1 MSRSDGN
8 RRDDDPG
15 FDPFS
20 EDEDPRRPR
29 RPLSD
34 PLRPDL
40 DPFGNPDPFQLDDPF
55 APPEERR
62 DPYGREGERTG
73 SFEPVRE
80 PDPSTTPPPPW
91 GRRPRPG
98 DPQGAP
104 PRFREPGPRDQQ
116 PPRRP
121 PPPPPPPPR
130 PGAQPSPPPPPGAQ
144 PPPAPLPRQGVQP
157 PPPPPAPR
165 PGAQPPGYSG
175 AEDPAR
181 QAPIP
186 SRAARHQAK
195 KRSPWPFSRGPA
207 APPPAGPPPAGS
219 PPTGP
224 PPAGQQQPPA
234 GPPPAPPE
242 GAGGRG
248 PSARGGPEAGKRG
261 RGFSDRAPWIPKPGR
276 GGDQD
281 RRGGGDQQ
289 RQGGGQGPRGGAG
302 PGGAG
307 RPDQGW
313 QPSGRPGGTTGP
325 FDGIPDDRRERPGGT
340 TGPFDPI
347 PDERRTRPGGTTGPF
362 DSIPDGGRGRPG
374 GTTGP
379 FDRVGSGRPPSG
391 PEPTTGSFE
400 PARPPRSGSTGE
412 FGKVTTNGR
421 SDGQAPPTI
430 TTAPAGAADPGATSR
445 MARSRSRVAQQLASF
460 PKFEKFEVPTGLA
473 RTTLGLVA
481 ILIIATA
488 GIGVVAAA
496 LPEAKPPAT
505 PATAAPYSARWICP
519 LLPNQA
525 TTVGVSNVGTAAAT
539 LRTTVI
545 GGPGESQPAQKPL
558 AAGDVRT
565 LTVPAAKQPGYVQ
578 VEAFSAPVAVGTA
591 GQASCAA
598 GPTDRWW
605 IPSADTS
612 LGASTSVVVAN
623 PDNDPAVVDLVPH
636 VNQGALVAAAELF
649 VPPRSAVV
657 KTLSNG
663 ELIALKPAI
672 EVIAKSG
679 RVVAGAM
686 IAQKDRQTIFVPGQA
701 TTHAQWSFAGGLAGT
716 DRSTFV
722 LLTNPSSNPLS
733 VSVQVSTDRGT
744 FKPGSEFDNP
754 IPGGASAAI
763 QVPPLR
769 IGGSGAFALRV
780 SSRDGSPFVAALRVT
795 SPTATGNTTYLDLG
809 TTAPDTTWFVPTMPV
824 SKQVVLANLGDHAIS
839 ARLGGKAGSG
849 GTNVKVD
856 AGKVVVRVLPANAKS
871 FQVEADEPDLL
882 VTPLLGGLSVSNAA
896 IGGVPAGGPVV
907 QGQAAS

>member
-1 MSRSDGN
+1 MSRSDGP
-8 RRDDDPG
+8 RDGDPG

-20 EDEDPRRPR
+20 EEEDPLRRQ

-40 DPFGNPDPFQLDDPF
+40 DPFRNPDDPFQLDDPF
-55 APPEERR
+55 ARPEDPG

-73 SFEPVRE
+73 AFEPVRE
-80 PDPSTTPPPPW
+80 PDPSTTQPPPW
-91 GRRPRPG
+91 AQPPRSGGPE
-98 DPQGAP
+98 GAP
-104 PRFREPGPRDQQ
+104 PRRREQPRDQQ

-121 PPPPPPPPR
+121 PPPPQPPPR
-130 PGAQPSPPPPPGAQ
+130 SPRAPGHAAQDEQ
-144 PPPAPLPRQGVQP
+144 R
-157 PPPPPAPR
+157 
-165 PGAQPPGYSG
+165 
-175 AEDPAR
+175 R

-207 APPPAGPPPAGS
+207 SPPPAGPPPAA
-219 PPTGP
+219 P
-224 PPAGQQQPPA
+224 PPA
-234 GPPPAPPE
+234 GPPAQE
-242 GAGGRG
+242 GTGARG
-248 PSARGGPEAGKRG
+248 PSGRGGPEAGARG
-261 RGFSDRAPWIPKPGR
+261 RGVSDPGPR
-276 GGDQD
+276 TPRPGPGNQE
-281 RRGGGDQQ
+281 RRGG
-289 RQGGGQGPRGGAG
+289 A
-302 PGGAG
+302 
-307 RPDQGW
+307 RPDAAR
-313 QPSGRPGGTTGP
+313 PASGRPGAPKGP
-325 FDGIPDDRRERPGGT
+325 FERIPGEGRQGPGSGT
-340 TGPFDPI
+340 DPFDRI
-347 PDERRTRPGGTTGPF
+347 PDEGRR
-362 DSIPDGGRGRPG
+362 RPG

-379 FDRVGSGRPPSG
+379 FDRVADGRPPAG

-400 PARPPRSGSTGE
+400 PVRPPRNGSTGE
-412 FGKVTTNGR
+412 FRPVPSNGLA
-421 SDGQAPPTI
+421 DGQPPSAPQAPQAPKVSA
-430 TTAPAGAADPGATSR
+430 APAGASEPDGLSR
-445 MARSRSRVAQQLASF
+445 AGRSRSRVPHQLASF
-460 PKFEKFEVPTGLA
+460 PRFDKLEVPTGLA

-488 GIGVVAAA
+488 GIGVVAGA
-496 LPEAKPPAT
+496 LPKAKPPAT

-525 TTVGVSNVGTAAAT
+525 TAVGVSNVGAAAAT
-539 LRTTVI
+539 LRTTVV
-545 GGPGESQPAQKPL
+545 GGPGASQPAQKPL
-558 AAGDVRT
+558 AAGGVRT
-565 LTVPAAKQPGYVQ
+565 LTVPAGARPGYVQ
-578 VEAFSAPVAVGTA
+578 VEAFSSPVVVGTG
-591 GQASCAA
+591 GQAGCAS

-686 IAQKDRQTIFVPGQA
+686 IAQKDSQKIFVPGQP
-701 TTHAQWSFAGGLAGT
+701 TTHAEWSFAGGLAVT

-722 LLTNPSSNPLS
+722 LLTNPSSSPLS

-780 SSRDGSPFVAALRVT
+780 RSRDGAPFVAALRVT
-795 SPTATGNTTYLDLG
+795 TPTSTGTGTYLDLG
-809 TTAPDTTWFVPTMPV
+809 NVASDRTWFVPTMPV
-824 SKQVVLANLGDHAIS
+824 SKQVVLANLGSQPIS
-839 ARLGGKAGSG
+839 ARLGGNAAGG
-849 GTNVKVD
+849 GTSVKVD
-856 AGKVVVRVLPANAKS
+856 AGKVVVRPAPSGAKS
-871 FQVEADEPDLL
+871 FQVATDGPGLL
-882 VTPLLGGLSVSNAA
+882 VTPLLGGLSVSNAE

-907 QGQAAS
+907 QGQAAA

>member
-1 MSRSDGN
+1 MSRSDDN
-8 RRDDDPG
+8 HRDDDPG
-15 FDPFS
+15 FDPFID
-20 EDEDPRRPR
+20 EEDPRRPR

-40 DPFGNPDPFQLDDPF
+40 DPFRNPDPFQLDDPF
-55 APPEERR
+55 ARPDERR

-98 DPQGAP
+98 DAEGPP
-104 PRFREPGPRDQQ
+104 PRLRDPGPREQQ

-121 PPPPPPPPR
+121 PAPPPPPPR
-130 PGAQPSPPPPPGAQ
+130 PGAQP
-144 PPPAPLPRQGVQP
+144 
-157 PPPPPAPR
+157 
-165 PGAQPPGYSG
+165 PGYAG
-175 AEDPAR
+175 PQDQGG

-207 APPPAGPPPAGS
+207 PPPAGPPPA
-219 PPTGP
+219 
-224 PPAGQQQPPA
+224 AQQPPA
-234 GPPPAPPE
+234 GAPPAPPE

-248 PSARGGPEAGKRG
+248 ARARGGPEAGARG
-261 RGFSDRAPWIPKPGR
+261 RGLSDRAPWIPRPGR
-276 GGDQD
+276 GGDQERRGRGQE
-281 RRGGGDQQ
+281 RRGGDQE
-289 RQGGGQGPRGGAG
+289 RRGGAASG
-302 PGGAG
+302 GGA
-307 RPDQGW
+307 RPDRGW
-313 QPSGRPGGTTGP
+313 APSGRPGGTTGP
-325 FDGIPDDRRERPGGT
+325 FERIPGEEHQRPGGGTGPFERIPDERRDRPGGT
-340 TGPFDPI
+340 TGPFERI
-347 PDERRTRPGGTTGPF
+347 PD
-362 DSIPDGGRGRPG
+362 DGRVGPG

-379 FDRVGSGRPPSG
+379 FDRVGPGGTTGPFDRVGPGRPPSG
-391 PEPTTGSFE
+391 SEPTTGSFE
-400 PARPPRSGSTGE
+400 PVRPPRNGSTGE

-421 SDGQAPPTI
+421 ADGQSPPPPQKV
-430 TTAPAGAADPGATSR
+430 TTTSAGAADPGAATR
-445 MARSRSRVAQQLASF
+445 IGRSRSRVAQQLASF

-481 ILIIATA
+481 ILVIATA
-488 GIGVVAAA
+488 GIGVVADA
-496 LPEAKPPAT
+496 LPRAKPPAT

-525 TTVGVSNVGTAAAT
+525 TTVGVSNVGAAAAT
-539 LRTTVI
+539 LRTTVV
-545 GGPGESQPAQKPL
+545 GGPGASQPAQKPL

-565 LTVPAAKQPGYVQ
+565 LTVPAGAQPGYVQ

-686 IAQKDRQTIFVPGQA
+686 IAKKDRQKIFVPGQA

-722 LLTNPSSNPLS
+722 LLTNPSSSPLS

-744 FKPGSEFDNP
+744 FKPGSEFDSP
-754 IPGGASAAI
+754 IPGGASTAV

-769 IGGSGAFALRV
+769 IGGSGAFALKV

-795 SPTATGNTTYLDLG
+795 SPIATGTTTYLDLG

-824 SKQVVLANLGDHAIS
+824 SKQVVLANLGGHAIS
-839 ARLGGKAGSG
+839 ARLGGNAAGG

-856 AGKVVVRVLPANAKS
+856 AGKVVVRALPSSARS
-871 FQVEADEPDLL
+871 FQVEADGPGLL
-882 VTPLLGGLSVSNAA
+882 VTPLLGGLSVSNAE